1 MFLLPFCK
9 RALLAAKTEGTA
21 SYGSFHSTA
30 PENSLKFYT
39 SHCQRMGMMYPASI
53 PDILLTS
60 RLVMLEHQCAL
71 CMLSNLK
78 SVDGFEKMDKM
89 T

>member
-1 MFLLPFCK
+1 
-9 RALLAAKTEGTA
+9 
-21 SYGSFHSTA
+21 
-30 PENSLKFYT
+30 
-39 SHCQRMGMMYPASI
+39 MYPASI
-53 PDILLTS
+53 PDILLTL

-71 CMLSNLK
+71 CTLDNLK

>member
-1 MFLLPFCK
+1 
-9 RALLAAKTEGTA
+9 
-21 SYGSFHSTA
+21 
-30 PENSLKFYT
+30 
-39 SHCQRMGMMYPASI
+39 MMYPASI

-71 CMLSNLK
+71 CTLSNLK